1 MKKTAFF
8 ALLSALVLFACKKQE
23 AAYEIH
29 ATIGASEKPAKA
41 FFEFQNDSGQTV
53 VDSVL
58 IEEGKFRFS
67 GKYSAPF
74 SATIA
79 IDHEGTETYSRKLRD
94 RLTLFVEQGKITLTS
109 PDSIKNAEI
118 TGSPLNDL
126 SKEYDALV
134 QVFQDEKSA
143 LQKEYYSATEEQRKS
158 EEFKQQLDEKW
169 NAIEEKEKAV
179 AYDFLNSHKDSYIT
193 LAKALPVYLGHDPE
207 IATYDSV
214 FSLLTPE
221 IRNTALGQRYAKRL
235 DALRATV
242 IGAVAPGFT
251 QNDTIGNPISLSDFK
266 GKYVLVDFW
275 ASWCG
280 PCRRENPFVV
290 AAFEK
295 YKDKNFTILGVSLDE
310 SKEDWLKAISDD
322 KLAWAQVSDLKGWK
336 NEVAAS
342 YAVRSI
348 PSNFLLDPEGKI
360 IEKNLRG
367 EKLTEALEKYLK

>member
-1 MKKTAFF
+1 M
-8 ALLSALVLFACKKQE
+8 
-23 AAYEIH
+23 
-29 ATIGASEKPAKA
+29 
-41 FFEFQNDSGQTV
+41 

-118 TGSPLNDL
+118 TGSSLNDL

-221 IRNTALGQRYAKRL
+221 VRNTALGQRYAKRL

-251 QNDTIGNPISLSDFK
+251 QNDTIGNPVSLSDFK